1 MYKIFF
7 YERLLGIC
15 SDWAVCSSRPNAII
29 YKGIKISEI
38 KNIITQFQTNREM
51 VELWLLTESP
61 EEVMNEVA
69 ALFTLVEA
77 GGGLV
82 RNTSGD
88 LLLIF
93 RHDHWDLP
101 KGKQEPGE
109 TMAETALREVEE
121 ECGIGEL
128 MLFNLVAH
136 SYHIYKDAGTFLL
149 KKTHWFSMQYDGSA
163 PLVVQEAE
171 GIKQAQW
178 VETSRLPEY
187 FPKMFSSIADL
198 LHRVI
203 S

>member
-7 YERLLGIC
+7 YERILGIC
-15 SDWAVCSSRPNAII
+15 SDWAMCSSRPNAII
-29 YKGIKISEI
+29 YKVIKNSEI
-38 KNIITQFQTNREM
+38 KNIITQFQANRGM
-51 VELWLLTESP
+51 IELWLFTENP

-69 ALFTLVEA
+69 SLFTLVEA

-82 RNTSGD
+82 RNARGE

-128 MLFNLVAH
+128 TLFNLLAH
-136 SYHIYKDAGTFLL
+136 SYHIYKDADVFLL
-149 KKTHWFSMQYDGSA
+149 KKTHWFSMQYGGHA
-163 PLVVQEAE
+163 PVVVQEAE

-178 VETSRLPEY
+178 VAESRLQEY

-203 S
+203 